1 MLNEE
6 SSSMVQEESSLFNYP
21 SDIKDAMR
29 LVSGYLRSNGKT
41 SLRLKREMEA
51 AKIDVEHWKTAKNSI
66 SKKFVTQLSKFLN
79 IAVSPKQGL

>member
-1 MLNEE
+1 
-6 SSSMVQEESSLFNYP
+6 
-21 SDIKDAMR
+21 
-29 LVSGYLRSNGKT
+29 
-41 SLRLKREMEA
+41 MEA